1 MKEKV
6 LSGFAV
12 VANLL
17 NRGHERSAKAK
28 KNILA
33 SFFIKGVSIA
43 ISIVMVRLTLNY
55 VNPSRYGIWLTLSS
69 IVAWFSFFDIG
80 LTQGLRNKFAEAKA
94 NGNSELAR
102 SYISTTYAVLS
113 IIFLSLLALFF
124 AGNQFLNWASILNVS
139 QELRGEISILAM
151 ITFTYFCLQFIL
163 RIISTIVIADQQPAK
178 ASVIDVVG
186 QLISLVFVFILVKTT
201 QGSLVRLGIA
211 LTAAPLLALVGA
223 TVILFTGKYRI
234 YRPSFKRVDFSH
246 ARKLLNLGVVF
257 FIIQV
262 AGVIQLQTAN
272 IIIART
278 FGTADVTS
286 YNIVYKYFGM
296 LTMVFTI
303 FLTPFWSASTEA
315 YITGDIQWIRNG
327 MRKYNQ
333 LNIVMF
339 VVGVIMLLCSER
351 IYRAW
356 LGDNKIVV
364 GFMLSLWGFIFFN
377 VTMFGSKYIYFLNSI
392 SALRIQFW
400 ACVISPFIYIAVSML
415 LIKVYHL
422 GVYSL
427 FIASVVANFNAY
439 FLAPLQYNM
448 VINKQKKG
456 IWTR

>member
-6 LSGFAV
+6 LSGFAI
-12 VANLL
+12 VANLI
-17 NRGHERSAKAK
+17 NRGHQRSAKAK

-33 SFFIKGVSIA
+33 SFFIKGLSIA
-43 ISIVMVRLTLNY
+43 ISIVMVPLTLNY

-94 NGNSELAR
+94 NGNFALAQ

-113 IIFLSLLALFF
+113 IIFLTLLGIFF
-124 AGNQFLNWASILNVS
+124 AGNQFLDWAKILNVS
-139 QELRGEISILAM
+139 EALRGEISILAM
-151 ITFTYFCLQFIL
+151 ITFTYFYLQFIL
-163 RIISTIVIADQQPAK
+163 RIISTILIADQQPARS
-178 ASVIDVVG
+178 SVIDVVG
-186 QLISLVFVFILVKTT
+186 QLISLIFVFILVKTT

-211 LTAAPLLALVGA
+211 LTAAPLLALAGA
-223 TVILFTGKYRI
+223 TVILFSRKYRM
-234 YRPSFKRVDFSH
+234 YRPSLKRVDFSY
-246 ARKLLNLGVVF
+246 ARNLFNLGVVF

-262 AGVIQLQTAN
+262 AGVIQFQTAN
-272 IIIART
+272 IIIARN

-286 YNIVYKYFGM
+286 YNIVYKYFGL

-315 YITGDIQWIRNG
+315 YIKGDIQWIKNG

-333 LNIVMF
+333 LNIVMA
-339 VVGVIMLLCSER
+339 VVGIIMLVCSET

-356 LGDNKIVV
+356 LGNNKIAV

-400 ACVISPFIYIAVSML
+400 ACVISPFLYIGVSLL

-427 FIASVVANFNAY
+427 FIASVIANFNAY

-456 IWTR
+456 VWIK